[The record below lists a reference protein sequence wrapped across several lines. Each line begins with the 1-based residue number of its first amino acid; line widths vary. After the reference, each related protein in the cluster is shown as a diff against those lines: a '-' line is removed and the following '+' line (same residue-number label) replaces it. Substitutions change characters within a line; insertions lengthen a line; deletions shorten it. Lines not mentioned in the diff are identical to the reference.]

1 MSSQRRSGLLLALT
15 VVSLAGWFLYSF
27 ADPCVNPCRSQGDIE
42 GRRCRLPDCVW
53 VSTEKERF
61 AGRYCLAHDD
71 RCRTHS
77 AGNCN
82 HQVDVFCKIKEYR
95 CVSAD
100 GTACGSATERREL
113 GVGRTQPTLLDCQG
127 HRCRGPGSFI
137 TPTPV
142 TSPTSR

>member
-27 ADPCVNPCRSQGDIE
+27 ADPCVNPCRSERDIE
-42 GRRCRLPDCVW
+42 GMRCRLPDCVW

-61 AGRYCLAHDD
+61 AGRYCLGSDT

-77 AGNCN
+77 AGSCN
-82 HQVDVFCKIKEYR
+82 HLVDVFCRIKEYR
-95 CVSAD
+95 CVHGD
-100 GTACGSATERREL
+100 GTACGSATARREL
-113 GVGRTQPTLLDCQG
+113 GVMRTQPTWLDCEG

-137 TPTPV
+137 TPTPI